1 MTPRIFTGSSGSWIP
16 IVSVLNLGV
25 LNLAR
30 VNSLLQLKFC
40 TLPKYLQEV
49 PYGRSAKMRKRRK
62 RVHVTYVIV
71 VDKYTTK
78 FKLAL
83 SLLSF

>member
-1 MTPRIFTGSSGSWIP
+1 MTPRIFTGSSGP

-30 VNSLLQLKFC
+30 VTSLQLKFC

-49 PYGRSAKMRKRRK
+49 PYGRSAKMRKK
-62 RVHVTYVIV
+62 EESSCYICN
-71 VDKYTTK
+71 
-78 FKLAL
+78 
-83 SLLSF
+83 SCG